1 MPGGLALT
9 AGVVLVLAP
18 WTVRNAR
25 QFGQFQPL
33 NPRSVAMPGEF
44 VAYGYARWV
53 RTWIDHP
60 RYVPS
65 ALFTVDL
72 APIRI
77 DEMPAYAFGSEAERR
92 RVAALLADY
101 NRPAPDADPDEDGR
115 LPPGGMTPAIDAG
128 FDRLARERIAAHPL
142 RYYVLLPARRA
153 FSLWFDTHAD
163 FYPFAGYLLPV
174 SGWNREEAQQVWL
187 PIFAVLMAAWT
198 VAGWAG
204 AWRLGR
210 HADTRMWLVLA
221 VLLIVP
227 RLALLSA
234 LENPEPG
241 TRWSS
246 FRSSQHSRRFM
257 RAGLAEALHSRG
269 LVPGA
274 HRLLPAGKYNPLPTA
289 APCTAVRCPDSPM
302 AHSSDLDLTASER
315 EALGRAALDWVL
327 PLVRSLRRAPT
338 LP

>member
-1 MPGGLALT
+1 
-9 AGVVLVLAP
+9 
-18 WTVRNAR
+18 
-25 QFGQFQPL
+25 
-33 NPRSVAMPGEF
+33 MPGEF

-142 RYYVLLPARRA
+142 RYYLLLPARRA

-198 VAGWAG
+198 VAGWAARG
-204 AWRLGR
+204 GSAGTPIRACGWCSRCCSSSRGSR
-210 HADTRMWLVLA
+210 CS
-221 VLLIVP
+221 P
-227 RLALLSA
+227 RSKTPSPVHRGVLSA
-234 LENPEPG
+234 RLS
-241 TRWSS
+241 TRGDSC
-246 FRSSQHSRRFM
+246 R
-257 RAGLAEALHSRG
+257 
-269 LVPGA
+269 
-274 HRLLPAGKYNPLPTA
+274 PA
-289 APCTAVRCPDSPM
+289 
-302 AHSSDLDLTASER
+302 
-315 EALGRAALDWVL
+315 
-327 PLVRSLRRAPT
+327 SLRRFTAPRSRSRRT
-338 LP
+338 SAFASREVTIRCQRPLLHRRAAVRILRWP